1 MTFERVTHSICSVK
15 DLLQLSNLKIP
26 QYQRPYKWTTENVS
40 ALLHDIK
47 TQSDRVVP
55 YRLGSIVFHRQIEM
69 NEAGAETSI
78 LNIVDG
84 QQRIITLMLIIW
96 ALRKHYV
103 GDNESSE
110 NGEMPNDEIRSE
122 TVILRSD
129 LGEMLKELTEKPSF
143 KDWAFPSTISQKNIT
158 QNYQLISHYI
168 AQGGLQ
174 EKEIDFL
181 LNLCEVV
188 RFELHD
194 ISEAFQFFDSQN
206 SRGRDL
212 APHDLLK
219 AYHLREF
226 PKSEVNL
233 KPISISYWEAIEDAE
248 SDELKTLFGTY
259 LFRIRRWMQQVPAR
273 YFTKPQ
279 IGIFK
284 GINLDQKSNYPYA
297 KALQI
302 THRYIDHYNRHFD
315 REIDGEKMDFPF
327 QLDQAIINGRRF
339 FEMVEYYQ
347 KSIVSPVIQSQLSIA
362 TADDEKPN
370 SPLNGLLSDRAENI
384 LQTLATYGKRHQ
396 IGDQWVR
403 MIFDCALITYLDK
416 FGTAKISEAIEQ
428 IFIWAYACRLQQSKV
443 QLATVDNYVLWR
455 NIFAFIK
462 EANKPQEVFIQLEKT
477 RYLPTISGGGEKII
491 KLFEEL
497 GFYKK
502 EDNEQQSQK

>member
-1 MTFERVTHSICSVK
+1 MTFERITHSICSVK

-26 QYQRPYKWTTENVS
+26 QYQRPYKWTAENVS

-47 TQSDRVVP
+47 TQSDRAVP

-69 NEAGAETSI
+69 NEAGAERSI

-103 GDNESSE
+103 GDKKSSE
-110 NGEMPNDEIRSE
+110 DGESPKDEIKSA

-129 LGEMLKELTEKPSF
+129 LVETLKELTEKESF
-143 KDWAFPSTISQKNIT
+143 KDWVFSSTISQKNIT
-158 QNYQLISHYI
+158 QNYQLIDHYI
-168 AQGGLQ
+168 GQGGLQ

-181 LNLCEVV
+181 LNRCEVV
-188 RFELHD
+188 RFELQD

-219 AYHLREF
+219 AFHLREF
-226 PKSEVNL
+226 PDNEIPL
-233 KPISISYWEAIEDAE
+233 KPISIAYWEATEDAE
-248 SDELKTLFGTY
+248 SDELRTLFGTY
-259 LFRIRRWMQQVPAR
+259 LFRIRRWMQQAPAR
-273 YFTKPQ
+273 YFTKSQ
-279 IGIFK
+279 IALFK
-284 GINLDQKSNYPYA
+284 GINLDQRSNYPYA

-302 THRYIDHYNRHFD
+302 THRYIDHYNRQFD
-315 REIDGEKMDFPF
+315 REIDGQKMDFPF

-347 KSIVSPVIQSQLSIA
+347 KSIVSPVIQSQFSIA
-362 TADDEKPN
+362 TSDEEKPN
-370 SPLNGLLSDRAENI
+370 LPLDLLLSDRAVDI
-384 LQTLATYGKRHQ
+384 LQTLATYGKRYQ
-396 IGDQWVR
+396 VGDQWVR

-477 RYLPTISGGGEKII
+477 RYLPTISGNHSDIV
-491 KLFEEL
+491 KLFGKL

-502 EDNEQQSQK
+502 EKNDEQ